1 MTLSDPPRPRGVV
14 AAGHPDTVAA
24 AIEMLRAGGNAYD
37 AAVAAGFAAAV
48 AEPGLSSLAG
58 GGFLLAR
65 TAGSDG
71 RAPEEVLFDFFVDT
85 PGRGRADVAAP
96 PELTPVVVRF
106 KGADQV
112 FHTGHGSVAVPG
124 CLPGYLHV
132 HDRLG
137 RLPLRQ
143 IVAPAVRLAREGVVI
158 GPQQAAVVRLLE
170 PILTAS
176 EEGRDRYLVDG
187 GSYTDDAVMVN
198 EPLAGFLAAIGDGEV
213 RGFDDPELSGVIEA
227 DMLAGGG
234 VLTAED
240 LRSYE
245 VVERTPLAAWHRGAR
260 FLTNPPPSYGG
271 TLIARA
277 LMTLSSQGAAPAFG
291 SGEGLRQLADTL
303 DEVTRFHTTPRLAS
317 SKGTTHV
324 SIADDEGNLA
334 SMTTSNG
341 SCSGVILP
349 GTGVMANNIMGEA
362 DLHPAGFHT
371 AEAGERVGSMMS
383 PSILLPADGEPVVLG
398 SGGSERIRSAI
409 TQVLVGILDHG
420 RSLPD
425 AVAAPRIH
433 WDGSTVQVEPGFDP
447 QALEDLAADRPINV
461 WQETDLFFG
470 GVHAVRPSGVRVGD
484 GRRGGSTDI
493 A

>member
-1 MTLSDPPRPRGVV
+1 VTLSSPPRPRGVV
-14 AAGHPDTVAA
+14 AAGHPDTVAG

-71 RAPEEVLFDFFVDT
+71 RRPEEVLFDFFVDT
-85 PGRGRADVAAP
+85 PGRGRSGAASP

-124 CLPGYLHV
+124 CLAGYLHV
-132 HDRLG
+132 HERLG
-137 RLPLRQ
+137 RLPLRDV
-143 IVAPAVRLAREGVVI
+143 VAPAVRFAREGVVI

-170 PILTAS
+170 PILTVT
-176 EEGRDRYLVDG
+176 EEGRARYLVNG
-187 GSYTDDAVMVN
+187 AAYTDDAVMIN
-198 EPLAGFLAAIGDGEV
+198 EPLSAFLAAIGDGEI
-213 RGFDDPELSGVIEA
+213 RGFDDPELAALIEA
-227 DMLAGGG
+227 DMLARGG
-234 VLTAED
+234 VMTAED
-240 LRSYE
+240 LRSYR

-260 FLTNPPPSYGG
+260 FLTNPAPSYGG

-277 LMTLSSQGAAPAFG
+277 LMALSSQGAVPAYG
-291 SGEGLRQLADTL
+291 SGAALRQLADTL
-303 DEVTRFHTTPRLAS
+303 DEVTRFHTTPRLTS

-383 PSILLPADGEPVVLG
+383 PSILLPADSEPVVLG

-409 TQVLVGILDHG
+409 TQVLVALLDHG
-420 RSLPD
+420 LSLPE

-433 WDGSTVQVEPGFDP
+433 WDGTTVQAEPGFAA
-447 QALEDLAADRPINV
+447 QALEELEADRPINV

-470 GVHAVRPSGVRVGD
+470 GVHAVRPSGVCVGD
-484 GRRGGSTDI
+484 GRRGGST
-493 A
+493 ATA

>member
-1 MTLSDPPRPRGVV
+1 MTISNSPRPRGVV

-65 TAGSDG
+65 TAGTDVRPS
-71 RAPEEVLFDFFVDT
+71 EEVLFDFFVDT
-85 PGRGRADVAAP
+85 PGRGRSDSQAP

-106 KGADQV
+106 KGADQI
-112 FHTGHGSVAVPG
+112 FHIGHGSVAVPG
-124 CLPGYLHV
+124 CLAGYLHV

-137 RLPLRQ
+137 RLPLRE
-143 IVAPAVRLAREGVVI
+143 IVAPAVRCAREGVVI

-170 PILTAS
+170 PILTTS
-176 EEGRDRYLVDG
+176 EEGRGRYLVDG
-187 GSYTDDAVMVN
+187 GPYTDDAVMVN
-198 EPLAGFLAAIGDGEV
+198 EPLSVFLGAIGDGEI
-213 RGFDDPELSGVIEA
+213 RGFDDPELAALIEA
-227 DMLAGGG
+227 DMVTGGG

-240 LRSYE
+240 LRSYQ

-277 LMTLSSQGAAPAFG
+277 LMALSSRGAAPAYG
-291 SGEGLRQLADTL
+291 SGAALRQLADTL
-303 DEVTRFHTTPRLAS
+303 DEVTRFHTTPRLTS

-362 DLHPAGFHT
+362 DLHPAGFHM

-383 PSILLPADGEPVVLG
+383 PSILLPADEEPVVLG
-398 SGGSERIRSAI
+398 SGGSERIRSAL
-409 TQVLVGILDHG
+409 TQVLVAILDHG
-420 RSLPD
+420 FSLPD
-425 AVAAPRIH
+425 AVAAPRMH
-433 WDGSTVQVEPGFDP
+433 WDGTTVQLEPGFDP
-447 QALEDLAADRPINV
+447 DALAALAEDRPINV
-461 WQETDLFFG
+461 WQEADLFFG
-470 GVHAVRPSGVRVGD
+470 GVHAVRPSGVCVGD
-484 GRRGGSTDI
+484 GRRGGST
-493 A
+493 ATA